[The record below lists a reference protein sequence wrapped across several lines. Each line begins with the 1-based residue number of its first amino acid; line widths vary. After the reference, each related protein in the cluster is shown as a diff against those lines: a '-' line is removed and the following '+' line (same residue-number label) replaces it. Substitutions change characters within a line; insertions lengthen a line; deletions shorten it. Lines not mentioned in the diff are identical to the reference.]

1 MTSTKGK
8 KRVVFAVEAEP
19 QSEVAVAGSFT
30 GWEPLPLEAA
40 KKAGDAKFQ
49 KMVYLPQGRY
59 EYKFLIN
66 GRWSIDPTCQ
76 IWAPNEYGTLNSV
89 VEV

>member
-1 MTSTKGK
+1 MASTKGK

-30 GWEPLPLEAA
+30 DWEPVPLSPQAA
-40 KKAGDAKFQ
+40 AGDAKFQ
-49 KMVYLPQGRY
+49 KMVYLGEGRY
-59 EYKFLIN
+59 EYKFIIN
-66 GRWSIDPTCQ
+66 GRWSIDPNCPV
-76 IWAPNEYGTLNSV
+76 WAPNEFGTLNSV

>member
-1 MTSTKGK
+1 MASTKGK

-30 GWEPLPLEAA
+30 DWEPVPLTIR
-40 KKAGDAKFQ
+40 DAKFQ
-49 KMVYLPQGRY
+49 KMVYLPKGRY

-66 GRWSIDPTCQ
+66 GRWSIDPACAV
-76 IWAPNEYGTLNSV
+76 WAPNEFGTLNSV